1 MIFNAYSSQK
11 EPIGGILPISCGHIF
26 AKSGREVHRPKG
38 RKDWLLFYVAKENPI
53 FYLERPETFSAG
65 SFILFAP
72 DEPQHHI
79 YKGDKTAEYYYVH
92 FQCKALPKELG
103 FKTSHHYD
111 LPLKP
116 MVPEIFEEL
125 LEEMLQK
132 APAYESIASYSLLRL
147 LAALARDATHQPKQG
162 AAGFSRIAKAVQHM
176 NRYYNSDL
184 SLADYAALCHMS
196 KHHFLRVF
204 EEITGQTPLA
214 YRNRIRMDHAAELIL
229 EENHT
234 IEEIGDSLGFSSP
247 AYFSAAFK
255 KHFGLSPKQ
264 YQRKER
270 KNADLA

>member
-1 MIFNAYSSQK
+1 MIFNAYSMQK
-11 EPIGGILPISCGHIF
+11 APISGILPISCGHIF
-26 AKSGREVHRPKG
+26 AKPGREIRRPKG
-38 RKDWLLFYVAKENPI
+38 REDWLLFYVAKGSDT
-53 FYLERPETFSAG
+53 FFLEHTHTLSAG

-72 DEPQHHI
+72 HEKQHHI
-79 YKGDKTAEYYYVH
+79 NNEEQTAEYYYIH
-92 FQCKALPKELG
+92 FQCETLPKELG
-103 FKTSHHYD
+103 LETSHPYS
-111 LPLKP
+111 LPFKP
-116 MVPEIFEEL
+116 QFPEIFEAL

-132 APAYESIASYSLLRL
+132 ALGHESICSYSLLRL
-147 LAALARDATHQPKQG
+147 LALLARE
-162 AAGFSRIAKAVQHM
+162 AAPAGGTGQGFSRIAKAVQHM

-184 SLADYAALCHMS
+184 SLADYADLCHMS

-204 EEITGQTPLA
+204 EEITGRTPLA
-214 YRNRIRMDHAAELIL
+214 YRNQIRMDHAAELIL